1 MQDIP
6 APQPPTTVPP
16 RGPLSQLA
24 LWSLILSILS
34 WVACS
39 ILAAI
44 PAIICGHMALGR
56 IKQDPSLEGRGLALA
71 GLIVSY
77 INIAMSCIMT
87 VLLVVLF
94 AALAPNAAGGGFNP

>member
-6 APQPPTTVPP
+6 APQPPTAVPS

-39 ILAAI
+39 VLAAI

-56 IKQDPSLEGRGLALA
+56 IKQDPSLEGRGLAQA
-71 GLIVSY
+71 GLIVGY
-77 INIAMSCIMT
+77 INIALGCIGT
-87 VLLVVLF
+87 VVFAVLF
-94 AALAPNAAGGGFNP
+94 AAFARSGAGGGFNP

>member
-1 MQDIP
+1 MQDMPIS
-6 APQPPTTVPP
+6 QPPAAVPP

-39 ILAAI
+39 VLAAI

-56 IKQDPSLEGRGLALA
+56 IKQNPSLEGRGLAQA
-71 GLIVSY
+71 GLIIGY
-77 INIAMSCIMT
+77 INIALSCISA
-87 VLLVVLF
+87 VVFAVLF
-94 AALAPNAAGGGFNP
+94 AALASSGAGGGFNP